1 MFVIVFEFKSIFMKT
16 KLLFLILCAFTNS
29 FAQNNSP
36 FSENNPKRFQNTQ
49 DALDNEYFFYPQMIE
64 IIGDTVV
71 FKQYYKMTN
80 QTVDVLG
87 TSCEGWGGGFQP
99 VIDSTWL
106 GRDIGYNEV
115 SSELYVS
122 NGQMEPLTFDFSLLL
137 GDSSL
142 FYQDITNEYYIKHTM
157 LSSENIFGVIDMVKT
172 FVIKHYDLSGS
183 PLVSPLHN
191 FEIKLAENLGL
202 IQFISCYDFPQTEIG
217 LSLKGQ
223 LHPTIGEYQMTYD
236 EAFPWNTGDTLEYV
250 GYNSFQQGG
259 PSTTIYSR
267 YVITDR
273 IETVDSVFIFFDY
286 DEQLLQLPA
295 GMGSYPSAYT
305 ISYQSPIKYKKGDNV
320 IEQPSGMAA
329 NSTDIYFADSIDDC
343 GMRGRI
349 RKIGAFNVYC
359 DECNCMTAYDG
370 FMSALEFEDYQTSKG
385 ITYKKTQGYGPS
397 VSPLTSS
404 LIYSN
409 INGEICGDYIALG
422 LEEIDLSIKLF
433 PNPTS
438 ELLNVEL
445 PVQMNSALVL
455 DAQGKEM
462 MSIEI
467 NELAFFIDTS
477 KLEKGVYLLS
487 VKNDAQSS
495 ATRFIID

>member
-1 MFVIVFEFKSIFMKT
+1 MKT
-16 KLLFLILCAFTNS
+16 ILLFLTLCVVANS
-29 FAQNNSP
+29 YSQNNSP

-49 DALDNEYFFYPQMIE
+49 DIMDNDYFFYPQMTE

-87 TSCEGWGGGFQP
+87 TSCEGWGGGFQS

-106 GRDIGYNEV
+106 GRHIRYNEV
-115 SSELYVS
+115 TSELYVS
-122 NGQMEPLTFDFSLLL
+122 NGQMETLTFDFSLSL

-142 FYQDITNEYYIKHTM
+142 FYQDLANEYYIKYTI
-157 LSSENIFGVIDMVKT
+157 LGSENIFGVNDIVKT
-172 FVIKHYDLSGS
+172 FVIKHYDQSGS
-183 PLVSPLHN
+183 PQVSPLHN

-202 IQFISCYDFPQTEIG
+202 IQFINCYDFPQSEIG

-223 LHPTIGEYQMTYD
+223 LNPTIGEYQMTYD

-250 GYNSFQQGG
+250 GYSSFQQGG

-295 GMGSYPSAYT
+295 GLGSYPSAFT

-329 NSTDIYFADSIDDC
+329 NSTDIYFADSINNC
-343 GMRGRI
+343 GMKGRI
-349 RKIGAFNVYC
+349 RKTGAFNIFCV
-359 DECNCMTAYDG
+359 ECNCMVPYDG
-370 FMSALEFEDYQTSKG
+370 FGTALQFQDFQSTQG
-385 ITYKKTQGYGPS
+385 ITLKKQQLYGTAGYSPS
-397 VSPLTSS
+397 SE

-409 INGEICGDYIALG
+409 INGEICGNYIALG

-445 PVQMNSALVL
+445 PVQINAALVL
-455 DAQGKEM
+455 DAKGKEIM
-462 MSIEI
+462 TIEI
-467 NELAFFIDTS
+467 NELVFSIDTS
-477 KLEKGVYLLS
+477 KMEKGVYLLL
-487 VKNDAQSS
+487 VKNDAQLSV
-495 ATRFIID
+495 TRFIID